1 MIIDRLPL
9 PDHDPEE
16 GSIRLSLVAGG
27 LACAAIAGA
36 LYAQLQSLFA

>member
-9 PDHDPEE
+9 PDQEPED
-16 GSIRLSLVAGG
+16 GSVRLSLVAGG

-36 LYAQLQSLFA
+36 LYAQLQALFA